1 MGLGRQV
8 VSSSGCVSLDDADQV
23 GGIRQI
29 AVMENEISLVD
40 VWVLINVIDTPRVEK
55 LELRRLMP

>member
-1 MGLGRQV
+1 MRLCSMV
-8 VSSSGCVSLDDADQV
+8 VEFLRLRFPGDADQV

-40 VWVLINVIDTPRVEK
+40 VCGS
-55 LELRRLMP
+55 

>member
-1 MGLGRQV
+1 MV
-8 VSSSGCVSLDDADQV
+8 VEFLRLRFPGDADQV